1 MHESELFGRTLRVN
15 LAKPL
20 RIKEGS
26 TRPVWQDEEW
36 LQMYSG
42 KKTEEENNT
51 NNGTSETNDITEEAA
66 ALKRAA
72 KDAIASSVE
81 VFNNAIFFCD
91 IDVQNCL
98 SHRGRN
104 QRKTHKYISIARLEI
119 LMLVASSCSYM
130 LMLFPKQ
137 LKTLEHYV
145 QGKLELATKDRFFIG
160 LFLDLCVSIK

>member
-1 MHESELFGRTLRVN
+1 MFFAGGLVEEVNEQVLRSAFIPFGDISEVQIPIDYQSEKHRGFAFIEYELPEDAQAAIDNMHESELFGRTLRVN

-51 NNGTSETNDITEEAA
+51 NNGTSETNEITEEAA

-81 VFNNAIFFCD
+81 VFYNDIFFRY
-91 IDVQNCL
+91 IDV
-98 SHRGRN
+98 
-104 QRKTHKYISIARLEI
+104 
-119 LMLVASSCSYM
+119 
-130 LMLFPKQ
+130 
-137 LKTLEHYV
+137 
-145 QGKLELATKDRFFIG
+145 
-160 LFLDLCVSIK
+160 